1 MADSIEVKPRFK
13 DPDILQHEVQQNNA
27 VNEEQSNKIE
37 AAVSVTKG
45 IFTSMYENK
54 VIVIIVIIV
63 IITIAII
70 VYVIFRKTDDETEKP
85 KPTPTQIQN
94 TAPNV
99 AGDTQQTQSTQS
111 TQPTQSTQQQTEQ
124 TQPTQQQTQ
133 STQQPEQ
140 TQQSQQNE
148 KNKLMNLLARSKK
161 QEEKPA
167 NSKSDDEIMQ
177 MMEDTPVAEVVESVE
192 TEEVQQPTA
201 EPSDN
206 ISQDET
212 ESVNFVDSLNMDDTT
227 TNDSEQ
233 RELIYTLDDTPQDEN
248 EQSSG
253 NQNGL
258 CSTLVPSGRQC
269 RNKAKTNGKCQL
281 HSR

>member
-13 DPDILQHEVQQNNA
+13 DPDILQHEVQQINA
-27 VNEEQSNKIE
+27 SNEEQSNKIE

-85 KPTPTQIQN
+85 KPTPTP
-94 TAPNV
+94 APKV
-99 AGDTQQTQSTQS
+99 ASDNQQPAQAEQ
-111 TQPTQSTQQQTEQ
+111 QPAQTSQQPAQAPQQPAQAPQQPAQTEQ
-124 TQPTQQQTQ
+124 
-133 STQQPEQ
+133 S
-140 TQQSQQNE
+140 E

-167 NSKSDDEIMQ
+167 NSKSDDEIME
-177 MMEDTPVAEVVESVE
+177 MMEDNPVSDNIEPNE
-192 TEEVQQPTA
+192 TEEKQQTA
-201 EPSDN
+201 TESND
-206 ISQDET
+206 SSGQDET
-212 ESVNFVDSLNMDDTT
+212 ELVNFVENLNTDDTV
-227 TNDSEQ
+227 TNNSEQ
-233 RELIYTLDDTPQDEN
+233 QELIYTLDDTPQDET